1 MTLVPI
7 KIVPGSGKIK
17 SAIFGRLSIDYRC
30 CLMTHSNVPQSMTE
44 RLNRLHDRLLGSIP
58 SVDRIGC
65 AIYDPKEDTLKT
77 FINSTRKG
85 HAISAYEYKL
95 SDSKSLSELAR
106 TGMMR
111 VVDNLQEV
119 FKPTSE
125 HTTWLLDQGYHSSF
139 TVPLYDQDQ
148 FLGFVFFDSVQQG
161 AFTPQLQRDLVLFAN
176 LINLTL
182 AQEFASIRSVNASV
196 AMARDF
202 AHQRDFETGAH
213 LDRMA
218 RTSRIIAKAVSRKFG
233 LSDEFIEHLFLFAP
247 LHDIGKIG
255 IPDNILLKNGRLTP
269 VEREVMDTHV
279 TKGVEI
285 AQNILRNFRMTDVAD
300 SSVLINL
307 IAHHHE
313 YLDGSGYPAGLKNGE
328 IPVEARIV
336 AVADIL
342 DALVSHRPYKEKWT
356 FDDALAELKKMAALG
371 KLDSDCVSGVETHR
385 DEILQVVEKYQDLHP
400 DASA

>member
-1 MTLVPI
+1 
-7 KIVPGSGKIK
+7 
-17 SAIFGRLSIDYRC
+17 
-30 CLMTHSNVPQSMTE
+30 
-44 RLNRLHDRLLGSIP
+44 
-58 SVDRIGC
+58 
-65 AIYDPKEDTLKT
+65 
-77 FINSTRKG
+77 
-85 HAISAYEYKL
+85 
-95 SDSKSLSELAR
+95 
-106 TGMMR
+106 
-111 VVDNLQEV
+111 
-119 FKPTSE
+119 
-125 HTTWLLDQGYHSSF
+125 
-139 TVPLYDQDQ
+139 
-148 FLGFVFFDSVQQG
+148 
-161 AFTPQLQRDLVLFAN
+161 
-176 LINLTL
+176 
-182 AQEFASIRSVNASV
+182 
-196 AMARDF
+196 
-202 AHQRDFETGAH
+202 
-213 LDRMA
+213 
-218 RTSRIIAKAVSRKFG
+218 
-233 LSDEFIEHLFLFAP
+233 
-247 LHDIGKIG
+247 
-255 IPDNILLKNGRLTP
+255 
-269 VEREVMDTHV
+269 MDTHV